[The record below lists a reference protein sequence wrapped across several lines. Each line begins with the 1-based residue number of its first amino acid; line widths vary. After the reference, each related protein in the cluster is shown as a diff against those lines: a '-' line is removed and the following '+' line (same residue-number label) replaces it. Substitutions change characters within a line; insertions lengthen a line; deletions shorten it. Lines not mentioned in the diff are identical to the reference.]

1 MRLRWRVAV
10 AAMRRCGASEGTEI
24 TASAFEE
31 GCLLRGRRIRVNF
44 RSDII
49 AALRDVPSEA
59 RFPLAGW
66 RSSSIRASPVQQ
78 FGHAENSQMKPDPH
92 SSSRPPNKALEPT
105 STSVMPRA
113 TLSFSALKP
122 RTSFP
127 NQARVMPAVAV
138 AHL

>member
-10 AAMRRCGASEGTEI
+10 AAMRQCGASAGIAI

-31 GCLLRGRRIRVNF
+31 GCLRRGRRIRVNF
-44 RSDII
+44 RSEIF
-49 AALRDVPSEA
+49 AACRDVPSEA

-66 RSSSIRASPVQQ
+66 RSSSIRASSMQQ
-78 FGHAENSQMKPDPH
+78 VGQAESSQMKPDPH
-92 SSSRPPNKALEPT
+92 SSSGPPNQALEPT

-113 TLSFSALKP
+113 ILSSSELKR
-122 RTSFP
+122 RTDFP